1 MLDFSTLQAFADKV
15 LGMVKIVTFASKQLE
30 IVVGKE
36 KILVTS
42 FFFNVLNNL
51 LFQDCCNSGLKCIAF
66 NPFPNKPWFLCV
78 CSTSLFI
85 DIATELNFSFSH
97 SVFNSFGKLSA
108 ICIQLKNCRLQTL
121 SLEESK
127 ICHLGKG

>member
-30 IVVGKE
+30 IFVGKE
-36 KILVTS
+36 KMLVTI

-85 DIATELNFSFSH
+85 DIATKLKQFLLFPQCFQLVWKTFCH
-97 SVFNSFGKLSA
+97 LHQTQKLSSA
-108 ICIQLKNCRLQTL
+108 NSEFGRV
-121 SLEESK
+121 
-127 ICHLGKG
+127 